1 MEMKTSF
8 KTLNH
13 QKLKWKLLWSFTVF
27 YCKLLR
33 RDSWGLGNEGLVT
46 QRKTQRNSL
55 TLFFQNDYKC
65 WVRQWVGWEE
75 VECLVTACHNTGRSG
90 GSHHWVEEDRAQ
102 LPSRHAGHQ
111 SPDSCLLSP
120 ASCLLSP
127 LLSRQ
132 GLWLNC
138 SCRRQRKRY
147 QNLSN
152 INTLFPFLT
161 KVEKVRPTNIN
172 INFLTFWLYLSEEM
186 AWKRLVT
193 IWPWLI
199 HSALK
204 IKTFYFFTFKIEIQG

>member
-1 MEMKTSF
+1 MRVLSRKERHRGTAF
-8 KTLNH
+8 H
-13 QKLKWKLLWSFTVF
+13 F
-27 YCKLLR
+27 CKMIASVEL
-33 RDSWGLGNEGLVT
+33 
-46 QRKTQRNSL
+46 
-55 TLFFQNDYKC
+55 
-65 WVRQWVGWEE
+65 RQWVGWEE
-75 VECLVTACHNTGRSG
+75 VELSCNG
-90 GSHHWVEEDRAQ
+90 
-102 LPSRHAGHQ
+102 LPQHGPEWRQ
-111 SPDSCLLSP
+111 SPLGGGRESPVTIPSCRAPVSWLLPPVSCLLSP
-120 ASCLLSP
+120 VLSG
-127 LLSRQ
+127 Q

>member
-1 MEMKTSF
+1 MRVLWHKERHRGTAWLYF
-8 KTLNH
+8 V
-13 QKLKWKLLWSFTVF
+13 KWLQVLSEAVSGVRGGGVS
-27 YCKLLR
+27 CN
-33 RDSWGLGNEGLVT
+33 GLPQHGPEW
-46 QRKTQRNSL
+46 R
-55 TLFFQNDYKC
+55 
-65 WVRQWVGWEE
+65 
-75 VECLVTACHNTGRSG
+75 
-90 GSHHWVEEDRAQ
+90 
-102 LPSRHAGHQ
+102 Q
-111 SPDSCLLSP
+111 SPLGGGRQSPVTIPSCRAPVSWLLTPVSCLLSP
-120 ASCLLSP
+120 VLSG
-127 LLSRQ
+127 Q

-204 IKTFYFFTFKIEIQG
+204 IKTFYFFTFKIQIQG

>member
-1 MEMKTSF
+1 MFNLQFFIANYSEEEEEQIHEDFEMRF
-8 KTLNH
+8 
-13 QKLKWKLLWSFTVF
+13 LWRKERHRGTAFNF
-27 YCKLLR
+27 FCKMIASVEWGSEWGER
-33 RDSWGLGNEGLVT
+33 RWS
-46 QRKTQRNSL
+46 
-55 TLFFQNDYKC
+55 
-65 WVRQWVGWEE
+65 
-75 VECLVTACHNTGRSG
+75 CLVTACHNTGRSG

-111 SPDSCLLSP
+111 SPVSCLLSP
-120 ASCLLSP
+120 DSYLLSP
-127 LLSRQ
+127 VLSGQ

-204 IKTFYFFTFKIEIQG
+204 IKTFYFFTFKIQIQG